1 MQTHRIR
8 PTALVAVALLAHP
21 VAHAQTDDTAIDA
34 VAKAWA
40 AAFNECSAEKVAA
53 LYDERATL
61 WGTASVNPITSQ
73 ASVRNYFEGACA
85 MQPRPTVELGER
97 TTRSFGGS
105 ATVTGVYTF
114 ARGGTRL
121 PARFSFTLLRDG
133 ATWRIVQHHSSPMP
147 GRP

>member
-1 MQTHRIR
+1 MHPHLIGTG
-8 PTALVAVALLAHP
+8 LVAAACLTPAAAL
-21 VAHAQTDDTAIDA
+21 AQSDDAAIDA
-34 VAKAWA
+34 AAQAWA
-40 AAFNECSAEKVAA
+40 AAFNECNGEKLAA

-61 WGTASVNPITSQ
+61 WGTASVTPITSP
-73 ASVRNYFEGACA
+73 AGVRNYFEGACA

-114 ARGGTRL
+114 VRGSTRL

-133 ATWRIVQHHSSPMP
+133 GTRRIVQHHSSVMP

>member
-1 MQTHRIR
+1 MD
-8 PTALVAVALLAHP
+8 LAP
-21 VAHAQTDDTAIDA
+21 WVTVSARNCFDTARG
-34 VAKAWA
+34 
-40 AAFNECSAEKVAA
+40 
-53 LYDERATL
+53 LHQRA
-61 WGTASVNPITSQ
+61 
-73 ASVRNYFEGACA
+73 
-85 MQPRPTVELGER
+85 TVELGER

-105 ATVTGVYTF
+105 ATVTGVYAF